1 MTKKKYQKPTSKVY
15 QIPEIKILAGTG
27 TGGGGVG
34 GASARRF
41 GSSWDDE
48 E

>member
-15 QIPEIKILAGTG
+15 QIPEMKILAGT
-27 TGGGGVG
+27 TGGGGGVH
-34 GASARRF
+34 ARRF
-41 GSSWDDE
+41 GSPLDDE